1 MEALRI
7 QTAIEKKTIPELIYL
22 DSEGNEPSS
31 LSELFAEE
39 LGFADLYPIARESFP
54 DVEPLDVAKHYLM
67 LKRKTFSRVKEV
79 YENQL
84 QEAQNEV
91 ASAIAGDVGKRTDYV
106 AETMLA
112 DDQIGEY
119 ETSYEKRV
127 REFTE
132 GRKEVGS
139 VRKAMDLIPVPESTE
154 PVVRRL
160 FVTYESGD
168 STDALELFNR
178 AEVSPRLPFLAA
190 PPFYKIECNAP
201 FSPQTIPETGGRVMG
216 YVKQESGMYA
226 MVALGPNEVVVESP
240 DHNASLESARAP
252 QEEILSAVRMAFGMA
267 LTDPRQVKEELRIE
281 YFFPGM
287 DVHPILFKHFLFTDP
302 VVRTFF
308 FLDERVMVSRKKTYV
323 YLHYYP
329 TPDSDPINLMVSN
342 GECGV
347 RVYMSRCARPAVR
360 DAMAD
365 VGRCLLSF
373 RDKRAAIERELLPS
387 AGVAGIISKKELDEE
402 YDKQK
407 KECVRKELTAREV
420 WKGSASTRSVGFPPR
435 LLRTADPATHRL
447 LNPEDSPDPDR
458 WANQTGDRE
467 VLLFP
472 KKGDTRFEQYYY
484 TCPPEI
490 QEHAD
495 RTHIGLQQV
504 GDTQFPNCYKVN
516 QESVAAYRSGE
527 EAKSSKVDYI
537 LTTGKVLRV
546 KGQIGSMLPDLDRWM
561 ALTDPDRILYR
572 YAYADPTV
580 DPASILGLLNH
591 ALSIKEDMQASRNR
605 LAGAVSGDLLTEA
618 VPYNVDQLRRMA
630 TDPDGWIDPRI
641 YYHALRRAYETE
653 IVLFTKDENRSKSP
667 FRIACPY
674 YHYVYDEIP
683 TRRYDRAVMVCVN
696 TGGDRDTL
704 PHPVCE
710 LVIAVPFDT
719 KPPSA
724 KQMGGQRPD
733 LPTTDPLYER
743 LDEMVREWYGRTVR
757 SHPFGAPTAQ
767 TLDTFGKVLWLH
779 FGDVSIHLT
788 IPIHSINVPVRRSE
802 TFGCSPA
809 EANAWL
815 AGRVVEA
822 EERRAGAVR
831 LGLVGAVEGHSF
843 FLPFRRE
850 EKLMDTYKKYEK
862 VSRIMLEYVF
872 YLFSRYLSAGR
883 DTKYGTFVEFSRE
896 QFEIDPAVTYDV
908 LPRKFSM
915 DNSYLRGGKLR
926 VANELVRSKLMY
938 SLRQECGLNPEA
950 VREYHKR
957 EDMMNYYVYLS
968 DFEERPNAIVLEG
981 EASMR
986 KYYEKRGDRGLP
998 EGKKEIQIEADEPY
1012 ILYFSVPE
1020 VGVSRWLVQPVDSAE
1035 RGVAVCEEWRRSGVN
1050 RPDKEPARGEYTLI
1064 QWESET
1070 SYHLSGSGDRYVSWI
1085 HTPRGNVYQA
1095 MLPYM

>member
-1 MEALRI
+1 MALEKYALEK
-7 QTAIEKKTIPELIYL
+7 QTLPELVFL
-22 DSEGNEPSS
+22 EEGEPPSS
-31 LSELFAEE
+31 LSELFSDE
-39 LGFADLYPIARESFP
+39 LPFSDLYPIAREMFP
-54 DVEPLDVAKHYLM
+54 GVEPLDLAKHYLM
-67 LKRKTFSRVKEV
+67 LKRKGFSRAKEV
-79 YENQL
+79 YEGQL
-84 QEAQNEV
+84 QEAQGEAAGAL
-91 ASAIAGDVGKRTDYV
+91 ASDVGKRVEYV
-106 AETMLA
+106 AYTMLS
-112 DDQIGEY
+112 DDAIGEY
-119 ETSYEKRV
+119 EESYGKRV
-127 REFTE
+127 KEFVE
-132 GRKEVGS
+132 GQKEVGS
-139 VRKAMDLIPVPESTE
+139 VRKAMELIPVPESTE

-168 STDALELFNR
+168 PTDALELFNR
-178 AEVSPRLPFLAA
+178 ADVSPRLPFLAA
-190 PPFYKIECNAP
+190 PPFYKIERSAP
-201 FSPQTIPETGGRVMG
+201 FSPPPIPEAEGRVMG
-216 YVKQESGMYA
+216 YVRQDSGMYA

-240 DHNASLESARAP
+240 DHNEGLESARAP
-252 QEEILSAVRMAFGMA
+252 QEEILSAVRSAFGME
-267 LTDPRQVKEELRIE
+267 LRDPKQVKEDLRLE
-281 YFFPGM
+281 YFFPGQ

-302 VVRTFF
+302 VIRTFF

-329 TPDSDPINLMVSN
+329 TPESDPINLMVSN
-342 GECGV
+342 AECGV
-347 RVYMSRCARPAVR
+347 RVYMSRCARPDVR
-360 DAMAD
+360 AAMAD
-365 VGRCLLSF
+365 VGRLLVAF
-373 RDKRAAIERELLPS
+373 RDKRSAIERELIPS
-387 AGVAGIISKKELDEE
+387 PSVQDIISKKELDEE
-402 YDKQK
+402 YEKQK
-407 KECVRKELTAREV
+407 KECQVRKELTARDV
-420 WKGSASTRSVGFPPR
+420 WKTGSARSVGFPPR
-435 LLRTADPATHRL
+435 VLRTADPATHRL
-447 LNPEDSPDPDR
+447 LNPEDAPDPDR
-458 WANQTGDRE
+458 WAGGAGEKE

-504 GDTQFPNCYKVN
+504 GDTQFPNCYKAKQN
-516 QESVAAYRSGE
+516 SVAAYRSGE

-546 KGQIGSMLPDLDRWM
+546 KGQIGSMLPDLERWM

-572 YAYADPTV
+572 YAYAEPSI
-580 DPASILGLLNH
+580 DPASVLGLLNH
-591 ALSIKEDMQASRNR
+591 ALSIKEDVQASRNR
-605 LAGAVSGDLLTEA
+605 LAEAVSGDLLTEA
-618 VPYNVDQLRRMA
+618 VPYSVEALRRMA
-630 TDPDGWIDPRI
+630 RDPAQWLDPRV

-667 FRIACPY
+667 FRITCPY

-683 TRRYDRAVMVCVN
+683 TRRYERAVMVCVN

-710 LVIAVPFDT
+710 LVVAVPFDT

-724 KQMGGQRPD
+724 KQVGSHRSD
-733 LPTTDPLYER
+733 LPTADPLYER
-743 LDEMVREWYGRTVR
+743 FDEMVREWYGRTVR

-767 TLDTFGKVLWLH
+767 TLDTFGKVSWLH

-788 IPIHSINVPVRRSE
+788 IPIHSINAPVRRSG

-815 AGRVVEA
+815 AGRRV
-822 EERRAGAVR
+822 EERRAGDVV
-831 LGLVGAVEGHSF
+831 LGLVGDVEGHSF

-872 YLFSRYLSAGR
+872 YLFSQYLAEGR
-883 DTKYGTFVEFSRE
+883 DTEYETFVTFSRE
-896 QFEIDPAVTYDV
+896 KFEIDPAVTYEV

-915 DNSYLRGGKLR
+915 DHSYLRGGRLR
-926 VANELVRSKLMY
+926 VASELVRAKLMY
-938 SLRQECGLNPEA
+938 ALRQECGLNPEA

-957 EDMMNYYVYLS
+957 VDMMNYYVYLS

-981 EASMR
+981 EGSMR

-998 EGKKEIQIEADEPY
+998 EGKKEIQPGAVEPY

-1050 RPDKEPARGEYTLI
+1050 RIKEPARGEYTLM

-1070 SYHLSGSGDRYVSWI
+1070 AYRLSGSGERYVSWI
-1085 HTPRGNVYQA
+1085 HTPKGDVYQA
-1095 MLPYM
+1095 MLPYPL